1 MKLFRKNHDR
11 IRAVMTDINGT
22 LVDIE
27 SAAIPD
33 EAVSAL
39 KKLRKKGIKTYI
51 CTGRNR
57 AEIDS
62 GIRSIGWDGMVLING
77 RLALDENGEV
87 IWNQPIRA
95 DQISGLLEMIRT
107 DYFPVCFVCADQ
119 IFLNNRDGSVE
130 QLGVE
135 PSLEEGQMDP
145 RIASFDEIDGLDVYS
160 LAVYAGSERD
170 ESFKALFDCT
180 NIERLTEGVLSV
192 DPDYNGKI
200 DGARA
205 LLKND
210 SIPRTA
216 LLYLGDGEHDLRMIE
231 YSGFSAAMPESPE
244 NVRQAADYVTDKPAQ
259 GGFVNALRHFKI

>member
-11 IRAVMTDINGT
+11 IRAVMTDIDGT

-33 EAVSAL
+33 EAVTAL

-87 IWNQPIRA
+87 IWNQPIRP

-130 QLGVE
+130 QLGVRLVDTWVLPFE
-135 PSLEEGQMDP
+135 AVSVLILVAMIGAIVIARKEEKLPIPS
-145 RIASFDEIDGLDVYS
+145 
-160 LAVYAGSERD
+160 
-170 ESFKALFDCT
+170 
-180 NIERLTEGVLSV
+180 
-192 DPDYNGKI
+192 
-200 DGARA
+200 
-205 LLKND
+205 
-210 SIPRTA
+210 
-216 LLYLGDGEHDLRMIE
+216 
-231 YSGFSAAMPESPE
+231 
-244 NVRQAADYVTDKPAQ
+244 QAAVSKPEPAAQ
-259 GGFVNALRHFKI
+259 QKDRQ